1 MTNKRNKDTGISIL
15 LDSVA
20 AAGAWAVFYTYRKY
34 VIESDKFG
42 YPIPLNLD
50 KNFYLALIYVPIFWV
65 ALYYLS
71 GYYNDVWRKSRIKEI
86 SSTFSLT
93 LLGVILLFFL
103 LLIDDEVSSYE
114 AYYKTTLTLFILHF
128 TLTSFVRIA
137 FAVYIKRRIKS
148 KTIGFNSIVIGN
160 NQRTL
165 DLVKE
170 LKSDKTAQGFL
181 LIGYVNGHD
190 ENHLLKQELPMIGTY
205 NQLSELI
212 KKHDIDEVIIGIE
225 SSKHQEINTVTS
237 LLEEEK
243 VHLKII
249 PDLYDMMSG
258 SVKMN
263 NVIGTVLIEI
273 NHDVMPTWQKVL
285 KRLLDIFVSLFV
297 LIFFLPLFIVLSIVV
312 KTSSKGPIFFKQIR
326 IGYKGKG
333 FKIIKFRTMFTDA
346 EINGPALSSSQD
358 KRITPTGK
366 WMRKYRLDELPQF
379 YNVLI
384 GEMSLVGP
392 RPEREF
398 FINQI
403 LILAPHYKHLHRVK
417 PGITSWGQVK
427 YGYAES
433 VEQMVERLK
442 FDILYIENR
451 SLAVDIRILI
461 YTIKTI
467 IDGAG
472 K

>member
-1 MTNKRNKDTGISIL
+1 MSNNRNKDNAINII
-15 LDSVA
+15 LDSSA
-20 AAGAWAVFYTYRKY
+20 AAGAWAIFYAYRKY

-42 YPIPLNLD
+42 YPVPLDLD
-50 KNFYLALIYVPIFWV
+50 NNFYLGLIYVPIFWV
-65 ALYYLS
+65 GLYYLS

-86 SSTFSLT
+86 SNTFSLT

-103 LLIDDEVSSYE
+103 LLIDDEVPNYE

-128 TLTSFVRIA
+128 TLTSTVRIG
-137 FAVYIKRRIKS
+137 FAVYIKRRIRS
-148 KTIGFNSIVIGN
+148 KKIGFNSIVIGN

-170 LKSDKTAQGFL
+170 LNSDKTAQGFIL
-181 LIGYVNGHD
+181 KGYVNGNT
-190 ENHLLKQELPMIGTY
+190 ENHILKDELPMIGTY
-205 NQLSELI
+205 DQLGDLI
-212 KKHDIDEVIIGIE
+212 KQYNIEEVIIGIE

-249 PDLYDMMSG
+249 PDLFDMMSG

-263 NVIGTVLIEI
+263 NVIGTMLIEI

-297 LIFFLPLFIVLSIVV
+297 LVLLSPLFIILSLIV
-312 KTSSKGPIFFKQIR
+312 KTSSKGNVFFKQTR

-333 FKIIKFRTMFTDA
+333 FTIVKYRTMLTNA
-346 EINGPALSSSQD
+346 EDNGPALSSKDD

-366 WMRKYRLDELPQF
+366 WMRKYRLDEIPQF

-392 RPEREF
+392 RPEREY
-398 FINQI
+398 FIKQI
-403 LILAPHYKHLHRVK
+403 LTIAPHYKHLHRVK

-427 YGYAES
+427 YGYAEN

-451 SLAVDIRILI
+451 SLAIDIRILI